1 MVTPAIY
8 NGFTFDG
15 VDSKQYGVFIT
26 DVKVF
31 GAPVREV
38 EAVSIPGRNG
48 DLLIDHGR
56 YNNIDVVYS
65 AVIHDMAN
73 FETIMAS
80 FRNALAS
87 RTSYK
92 VLEDDINQNEFRL
105 ATFKDGLDVST
116 LNKKT
121 GQFDITFNCKPQRFL
136 NSGLEDETFT
146 ADGSMTNP
154 TLYAS
159 KPLLEVTGIGDLTIG
174 DVVASIS
181 GETTQTI
188 YIDCDLMETY
198 SISGGQVSPK
208 NTLVTLSG
216 NEYPTLAPGTNAI
229 ELDGITSVTITPR
242 WWQL

>member
-8 NGFTFDG
+8 NGFVFDG

-26 DVKVF
+26 DVNVF
-31 GAPVREV
+31 GAPSRDV
-38 EAVSIPGRNG
+38 EAVSVPGRNG

-65 AVIHDMAN
+65 AVIHDMTN

-80 FRNALAS
+80 FRNELTS

-105 ATFKDGLDVST
+105 ATFKDGLEVTT
-116 LNKKT
+116 LNKRT
-121 GQFDITFNCKPQRFL
+121 GQFDITFNCKPQRFMD
-136 NSGLEDETFT
+136 SGLEDTTFT
-146 ADGSMTNP
+146 ADGSIDNP

-159 KPLLEVTGIGDLTIG
+159 KPLLEVTGTGELTVGNVVLTIAG
-174 DVVASIS
+174 TSNQIL
-181 GETTQTI
+181 

-198 SISGGQVSPK
+198 SMNGGTVAPQNS
-208 NTLVTLSG
+208 LVTLSG
-216 NEYPTLAPGTNAI
+216 YEYPSLAPGETEI
-229 ELDGITSVTITPR
+229 SFTGISKVVVTPR
-242 WWQL
+242 WWCL

>member
-15 VDSKQYGVFIT
+15 VDSKIYGVFIT

-31 GAPVREV
+31 SAPVRDV

-87 RTSYK
+87 RIGYK

-105 ATFKDGLDVST
+105 ATFKDGLDVTT

-121 GQFDITFNCKPQRFL
+121 GQFEITFNCKPQRFL
-136 NSGLEDETFT
+136 DSGLEDVTFT
-146 ADGSMTNP
+146 ANGSLTNP
-154 TLYAS
+154 TPCAA
-159 KPLLEVTGIGDLTIG
+159 KPLLEVTGTGDLSIG
-174 DVVASIS
+174 DVVVTIDGEAS
-181 GETTQTI
+181 QTLF
-188 YIDCDLMETY
+188 IDCDLMETY
-198 SISGGQVSPK
+198 SISGGTVSPQ
-208 NTLVTLSG
+208 NTLITLSG

-229 ELDGITSVTITPR
+229 ELDGIASVIITPR